1 MQPSKKQTWRRAM
14 VAASLAL
21 FAGFVPAAIAQ
32 ESAGGAAPGSSTIL
46 GWPSHA
52 HDAQHTSISAV
63 GAQPFDSIHWT
74 TPVDLHPITESGEI
88 LIHYGS
94 PLITPA
100 NTVIVP
106 VKTGKNSFRV
116 EAHNGSDG
124 SLLWIQETSYKVPF
138 AFFTPSFSPVLRGN
152 KLYIP
157 GPGGTVLVRENPD
170 QATGAVTRL
179 VFYGGENFSADPKAY
194 TENVQINTPITADA
208 AGNIYF
214 GFLVMGPTPI
224 ELQSGLA
231 RIGPDGKGTW
241 VAAAFA
247 SGDPNILKVD
257 MNCAPAISQDGRTL
271 YVGVNDF
278 DFGYGYLLALDSSTL
293 KTITSALLIDPWS
306 GFTAT
311 ITDESSATPTVGPD
325 GDVYFGV
332 LENPFPSHNDRGW
345 LLHFNSDLTQQKL
358 PGSFGWDDTASVVDA
373 SLVSSYHGSSTYLVM
388 TKYNNYAGVGTGDG
402 VNKVAVLDPNVGMDD
417 PIIPSTQVMKEVI
430 AIKGVTPD
438 PAFPTF
444 PHAVREWCIN
454 SAAVDPITKSILV
467 NSEDGKLYRWD
478 LTSNTFSQ
486 RIALT
491 SGIGEAY
498 TPTMIGSDGTAYA
511 INDAILFAVGH

>member
-1 MQPSKKQTWRRAM
+1 
-14 VAASLAL
+14 
-21 FAGFVPAAIAQ
+21 
-32 ESAGGAAPGSSTIL
+32 
-46 GWPSHA
+46 
-52 HDAQHTSISAV
+52 
-63 GAQPFDSIHWT
+63 
-74 TPVDLHPITESGEI
+74 
-88 LIHYGS
+88 
-94 PLITPA
+94 
-100 NTVIVP
+100 
-106 VKTGKNSFRV
+106 
-116 EAHNGSDG
+116 
-124 SLLWIQETSYKVPF
+124 
-138 AFFTPSFSPVLRGN
+138 
-152 KLYIP
+152 
-157 GPGGTVLVRENPD
+157 
-170 QATGAVTRL
+170 
-179 VFYGGENFSADPKAY
+179 
-194 TENVQINTPITADA
+194 
-208 AGNIYF
+208 
-214 GFLVMGPTPI
+214 
-224 ELQSGLA
+224 
-231 RIGPDGKGTW
+231 
-241 VAAAFA
+241 
-247 SGDPNILKVD
+247 
-257 MNCAPAISQDGRTL
+257 
-271 YVGVNDF
+271 VNDF

>member
-1 MQPSKKQTWRRAM
+1 
-14 VAASLAL
+14 
-21 FAGFVPAAIAQ
+21 
-32 ESAGGAAPGSSTIL
+32 
-46 GWPSHA
+46 
-52 HDAQHTSISAV
+52 
-63 GAQPFDSIHWT
+63 
-74 TPVDLHPITESGEI
+74 
-88 LIHYGS
+88 
-94 PLITPA
+94 
-100 NTVIVP
+100 
-106 VKTGKNSFRV
+106 
-116 EAHNGSDG
+116 
-124 SLLWIQETSYKVPF
+124 
-138 AFFTPSFSPVLRGN
+138 
-152 KLYIP
+152 
-157 GPGGTVLVRENPD
+157 
-170 QATGAVTRL
+170 
-179 VFYGGENFSADPKAY
+179 
-194 TENVQINTPITADA
+194 VQINTPITADA

-438 PAFPTF
+438 PAFPTY